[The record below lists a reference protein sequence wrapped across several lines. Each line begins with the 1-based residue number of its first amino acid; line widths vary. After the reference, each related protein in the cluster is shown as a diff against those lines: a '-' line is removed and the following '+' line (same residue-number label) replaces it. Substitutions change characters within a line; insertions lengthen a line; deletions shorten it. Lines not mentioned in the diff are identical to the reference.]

1 MKRSI
6 NPSVS
11 TALLL
16 AAWLAAPVLAQDAD
30 EDIRQEINELKK
42 GQEEIKKQ
50 LEEIKKLVLQR
61 RAAAPRPSGPNVE
74 GKIFNLRDNPVKGA
88 QTAKLT
94 LVEFTDYQ

>member
-16 AAWLAAPVLAQDAD
+16 ATWLAAPVLAQDAD

-42 GQEEIKKQ
+42 
-50 LEEIKKLVLQR
+50 LVQQR
-61 RAAAPRPSGPNVE
+61 PAAAPRPSGPNVE
-74 GKIFNLRDNPVKGA
+74 GKVFNLRDNPVKGA